1 MWCVSVC
8 NSMNTGVLDGLL
20 YKGQFLWSAN
30 TKEHDERAV
39 YSSCKQHHG
48 AQWHCKSAETCKS
61 GSSQLR
67 ASLDLSSPCCH
78 HLQVIYMVRTDS
90 LLLQ

>member
-20 YKGQFLWSAN
+20 YKGYFLWSAN

-39 YSSCKQHHG
+39 YSSCKQHKQIMEHNG
-48 AQWHCKSAETCKS
+48 IVKVQKHA
-61 GSSQLR
+61 SQALV
-67 ASLDLSSPCCH
+67 S
-78 HLQVIYMVRTDS
+78 
-90 LLLQ
+90 